1 MAERNQNVIRS
12 AEAADELLGA
22 LSEQLQAA
30 SLHFD
35 LVVIGGSALLAR
47 GLVARTTRDV
57 DVVALAGANGLLPAI
72 ELPPGLLRAVATVA
86 RDFAVPENWLNSGPA
101 ELLRFGL
108 PCGFEERW
116 ETRTYGEA
124 LTVRW
129 ASRFD
134 QIHFKLYAAVD
145 QAGKHLTDLEAL
157 EPSHDELISAARWS
171 RQHDPSEGFLSML
184 TEALKYFGV
193 ENADLGT

>member
-1 MAERNQNVIRS
+1 VAGSNEPITS
-12 AEAADELLGA
+12 ADVAHELLQALEQQLGA
-22 LSEQLQAA
+22 AGMS
-30 SLHFD
+30 FD

-47 GLVARTTRDV
+47 GLVGRATQDV
-57 DVVALAGANGLLPAI
+57 DVVALATPDGLISAI
-72 ELPPGLLRAVATVA
+72 DLPPELSIAAERVA
-86 RDFAVPENWLNSGPA
+86 RDFEVPAGWLNSGPA

-108 PCGFEERW
+108 PDGFEDRW
-116 ETRTYGEA
+116 QTQQYGEG

-145 QAGKHLTDLEAL
+145 QAGKHLRDLEAL
-157 EPSHDELISAARWS
+157 QPTRDELLAAAHWS
-171 RQHDPSEGFLSML
+171 REHDPSEGFLSLL

-193 ENADLGT
+193 DDAELGS